1 MVQKANL
8 MNHRLGKKLDVAPH
22 TKIPGNGAVLVA
34 G

>member
-8 MNHRLGKKLDVAPH
+8 MNHRLRKKLDVAPH
-22 TKIPGNGAVLVA
+22 TKIPGRSVVLHA